1 MIRRCTLSYGP
12 PELLSL
18 VRLLGGDLVE
28 LLRSPAS
35 LLFGYWVAMGAWRR
49 TSWGRPASDAEIIGP
64 PVLTASRARQM
75 IVVAGGCVTAVT
87 VALALQL
94 IAARS

>member
-1 MIRRCTLSYGP
+1 MAP
-12 PELLSL
+12 PNCSASSGFSA
-18 VRLLGGDLVE
+18 VTSSS
-28 LLRSPAS
+28 LRSPAS